1 MTPDISIIDA
11 SYMLRQAPLT
21 ADQYMTNGKD
31 RIDALFGDGYAA
43 KHPELLAAFMR
54 TAAQD
59 FHTVMMKAA
68 LQDIRDALGR
78 DCDSAV
84 MTDEERAMLDAL
96 ASPTP
101 PA

>member
-1 MTPDISIIDA
+1 
-11 SYMLRQAPLT
+11 
-21 ADQYMTNGKD
+21 
-31 RIDALFGDGYAA
+31 
-43 KHPELLAAFMR
+43 MR